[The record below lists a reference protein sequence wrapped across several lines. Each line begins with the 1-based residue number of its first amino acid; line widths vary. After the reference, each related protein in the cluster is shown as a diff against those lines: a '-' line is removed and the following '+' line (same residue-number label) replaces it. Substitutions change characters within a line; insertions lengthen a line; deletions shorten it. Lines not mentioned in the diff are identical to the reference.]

1 MLLSDIETMARQDL
15 FDPLGDASQRWQ
27 TSDIDRAID
36 KAVDRYSQYYPNIVY
51 ADMAAQP
58 YQRTY
63 AYPQPW
69 NASYPV
75 WWIERILY
83 PLQAYGSYFAPPS
96 AGMAASA
103 VAGAGLSSGV
113 YHYAATL
120 LSQGGESTPSPL
132 VTVTTSSGNQQV
144 NLSAIPLGPAS
155 TVTPGIATNQVI
167 GRNLYR
173 TIAGGAPLY
182 LLATMQDNIT
192 TTFIDTAADS
202 TLSGKPSPPT
212 VNTSGVMLWP
222 PYEREFAEYSNI
234 FDSSAALAAGGNMG
248 AQGSIGSSASPTGS
262 VTPSFTLKLSSAEL
276 PQDATLVM
284 RIFYATK
291 HQLDASGS
299 TIPEVHRDIIV
310 LGACAY
316 ALEAYQ
322 VPTNDNFDF
331 QDGALRDRIDDTK
344 IPQAWMA
351 AAHSKMT
358 QFEARLQEIKQQ
370 RDFATSSRAHWGDI
384 AARWPRL

>member
-1 MLLSDIETMARQDL
+1 MLLSDMETMVRQDL
-15 FDPLGDASQRWQ
+15 FDPIGGANLRWQ

-51 ADMAAQP
+51 TDLAAQP

-83 PLQAYGSYFAPPS
+83 PLQAYGSYFAPPG
-96 AGMAASA
+96 AGMTATA
-103 VAGAGLSSGV
+103 VAGSGLSTGA
-113 YHYAATL
+113 YHYAVTL
-120 LSQGGESTPSPL
+120 LSQGGESAPSPL
-132 VTVTTSSGNQQV
+132 ATVTTSSGNQQV
-144 NLSAIPLGPAS
+144 NLSAIPLGPSS
-155 TVTPGIATNQVI
+155 TATPGIATNQVI

-173 TIAGGAPLY
+173 STVGGAPLY
-182 LLATMQDNIT
+182 LLATLQDNVT
-192 TTFIDTAADS
+192 TSFIDTAGDN
-202 TLSGKPSPPT
+202 TLSGKPAPPT

-248 AQGSIGSSASPTGS
+248 TQGSIGSSASPTGS
-262 VTPSFTLKLSSAEL
+262 LTPSFTLKLSSAEL
-276 PQDATLVM
+276 PQDTTQVM

-291 HQLDASGS
+291 HQLDANGS
-299 TIPEVHRDIIV
+299 TIPEAHRDIIV
-310 LGACAY
+310 LGATAY

-344 IPQAWMA
+344 IPQAWLA
-351 AAHSKMT
+351 AARSKMT

-370 RDFATSSRAHWGDI
+370 RDFAASSRANWGDI
-384 AARWPRL
+384 PARWPRL